1 MSIGKFGL
9 NQETSPGGEQYYLL
23 FEKHL
28 TRLNSTRRNSMSDID
43 LMIEDDEDLEQQ
55 ADKFLMFKLGSEEYG
70 VPRQAWLPPS
80 AKQSYPNLT
89 KGITA
94 G

>member
-1 MSIGKFGL
+1 
-9 NQETSPGGEQYYLL
+9 
-23 FEKHL
+23 
-28 TRLNSTRRNSMSDID
+28 
-43 LMIEDDEDLEQQ
+43 MIEDDEDLEQQ

-70 VPRQAWLPPS
+70 VPRQAWVPPF